1 MDHLW
6 TPWRMTYL
14 QGNAPKSDGCLFCNV
29 AATPEA
35 DATTFVL
42 HRGQHAYIILNLYP
56 YNNGHLMIV
65 PFAHAESIEQLPAE
79 ALAEIMTL
87 SQRSL
92 AVLRKAYNPHAFNIG
107 INIGSAAGAGV
118 PGHVHM
124 HIVPR
129 WSGDTNFMSAL
140 SNTRVIPEMVSETY
154 ERLHSLWPSDG

>member
-1 MDHLW
+1 
-6 TPWRMTYL
+6 
-14 QGNAPKSDGCLFCNV
+14 
-29 AATPEA
+29 
-35 DATTFVL
+35 
-42 HRGQHAYIILNLYP
+42 
-56 YNNGHLMIV
+56 
-65 PFAHAESIEQLPAE
+65 LPAE

-92 AVLRKAYNPHAFNIG
+92 AALRKAYNPHAFNIG
-107 INIGSAAGAGV
+107 INIGSAAGAGL

>member
-1 MDHLW
+1 MEHLW

-14 QGNAPKSDGCLFCNV
+14 QGNSPRIDGCLFCY
-29 AATPEA
+29 AAANPEA
-35 DATTFVL
+35 DSTSYIL
-42 HRGQHAYIILNLYP
+42 HRGQRTFIILNLYP

-65 PFAHAESIEQLPAE
+65 PFEHVESIESLPPE
-79 ALAEIMTL
+79 TLAELMAL

-92 AVLRKAYNPHAFNIG
+92 TVLRKAYNPQAFNIG
-107 INIGSAAGAGV
+107 MNIGAAAGAGV

-140 SNTRVIPEMVSETY
+140 SETRVIPEMVSQTY
-154 ERLHSLWPSDG
+154 ERLRRLWSDA